1 MFLYRVIQKQLK
13 METTKKPKNR
23 KTVKND
29 QKIKTNFEMMK
40 LLLPMYR
47 NRLDQPE
54 QLRVFYGQF
63 RNSIFDTTNTKE
75 FKIGFISLAARNALA
90 SGVSKTNFTS
100 DHVIR
105 RIHGVAYLFHVL
117 NSNPRM
123 GNRTFKK
130 HLKEVGQQVILTHSE
145 HQRVNQLT
153 RGLDKN
159 NVEAYCELGIEVVG
173 YHKKG
178 RPKVWTRYVQNKIM
192 NIYRQL
198 GI

>member
-1 MFLYRVIQKQLK
+1 MFLYGVIQKQLK
-13 METTKKPKNR
+13 METTKKHKNR

-105 RIHGVAYLFHVL
+105 RIHGVAYLFYVL
-117 NSNPRM
+117 NSNPNM
-123 GNRTFKK
+123 GYRTFKK
-130 HLKEVGQQVILTHSE
+130 HLKEVGQQVLLTHRE
-145 HQRVNQLT
+145 HQLVNQFT
-153 RGLDKN
+153 RRTDKN
-159 NVEAYCELGIEVVG
+159 NVEVYNELAIEVVG

>member
-1 MFLYRVIQKQLK
+1 

-47 NRLDQPE
+47 DRLDKPE
-54 QLRVFYGQF
+54 QLRVFYEQF
-63 RNSIFDTTNTKE
+63 RNSIFDTTKTKE
-75 FKIGFISLAARNALA
+75 FKIGYISLEARNSLID
-90 SGVSKTNFTS
+90 GQTKTNFTS

-105 RIHGVAYLFHVL
+105 RVHGVAYLFHVL
-117 NSNPRM
+117 NSNPNM
-123 GNRTFKK
+123 GIRTFKK
-130 HLKEVGQQVILTHSE
+130 HLKEVGQQVILTHNE
-145 HQRVNQLT
+145 HQRVNQMT
-153 RGLDKN
+153 RGVDKT
-159 NVEAYCELGIEVVG
+159 NVDVYNELGIEVVG

-178 RPKVWTRYVQNKIM
+178 RPKVWSRHVQNKIM
-192 NIYRQL
+192 NVYRLL